1 MLALEAPPH
10 WADGHVE
17 DIRGIRESLEPNGYW
32 EDVSTLQNEADDC
45 TLQKAAT
52 VTKKC
57 REGAWLMD
65 GVARVRSVGEAGV
78 QRRTGQKRNLKH
90 EKREGTAISM

>member
-10 WADGHVE
+10 WANGDVE

-32 EDVSTLQNEADDC
+32 EDVSTLQNGADDS

-65 GVARVRSVGEAGV
+65 EVARVRSVGEAGS
-78 QRRTGQKRNLKH
+78 QKRTGQKRILKH
-90 EKREGTAISM
+90 EKHGGTAICM